1 MGRKNYLA
9 AMGEKNLEVEIDNKS
24 GFCKGVVLA
33 IERAENFLK
42 ESGKLYSLGAIV
54 HNDNEL
60 SRLKDMGMEVI
71 GHKDLSTL
79 KDAPLFIR
87 AHGEPPAT
95 YKTAEENNLHI
106 VDCTCTV
113 VIRLQKK
120 IKKSHSHIKESG
132 GALLIFGKKGHAE
145 VNGLI
150 GQVEGDATII
160 ESIGDLSDV
169 DFTKPIAL
177 FAQTTK
183 DPLEY
188 SAVISEIKTRI
199 VKAGASV
206 DHFTAYAT
214 ICHQVYSRREHIG
227 NFASAHSVIIFVAG
241 NESANGKMLFEACK
255 FSNSRSYKIE
265 NINEIKTSWFIPGD
279 FVGVCGAT
287 STPKWLLED
296 VAMFIAQI

>member
-1 MGRKNYLA
+1 MGI
-9 AMGEKNLEVEIDNKS
+9 KNLTVEIDGKS
-24 GFCKGVVLA
+24 GFCRGVVLA

-71 GHKDLSTL
+71 GHEDLPTL

-95 YKTAEENNLHI
+95 YETAEKNNLHI

-120 IKKSHSHIKESG
+120 IKKSHRHIKESG
-132 GALLIFGKKGHAE
+132 GSLLIFGKKGHAE

-150 GQVEGDATII
+150 GQVGGDATII
-160 ESIGDLSDV
+160 ETIDDLSEV
-169 DFTKPIAL
+169 DFTKSIAL

-183 DPLEY
+183 DPIEY
-188 SAVISEIKTRI
+188 SSVISEIKNRI
-199 VKAGASV
+199 TQAGVSA
-206 DHFTAYAT
+206 DNFTAYAT

-227 NFASAHSVIIFVAG
+227 NFASAHSVIIFVTG
-241 NESANGKMLFEACK
+241 KESSNGKMLFDACK

-265 NINEIKTSWFIPGD
+265 NIVEIETSWFVPGD
-279 FVGVCGAT
+279 FVGICGAT

-296 VAMFIAQI
+296 VAALIAQM

>member
-1 MGRKNYLA
+1 MGK
-9 AMGEKNLEVEIDNKS
+9 KNLKVEIDSKS

-33 IERAENFLK
+33 IERAEKFLK
-42 ESGKLYSLGAIV
+42 EHGKLYSLGAIV
-54 HNDNEL
+54 HNGNEL
-60 SRLKDMGMEVI
+60 SRLKGMGMEVI
-71 GHKDLSTL
+71 DHKDLSNL
-79 KDAPLFIR
+79 KDAPLFVR

-95 YKTAEENNLHI
+95 YATAHENNLQI

-120 IKKSHSHIKESG
+120 IKKSHRHIKESG
-132 GALLIFGKKGHAE
+132 GTLLIFGKKGHAE

-150 GQVEGDATII
+150 GQVNGDATII
-160 ESIGDLSDV
+160 ESIDDLSDV

-188 SAVISEIKTRI
+188 SLVISQIENRI
-199 VKAGASV
+199 RETGVSANN
-206 DHFTAYAT
+206 FTAYAT

-241 NESANGKMLFEACK
+241 KESSNGKMLFEACR

-265 NINEIKTSWFIPGD
+265 SIAEIEPSWFVSND
-279 FVGVCGAT
+279 FVGICGAT

-296 VAMFIAQI
+296 VATLISQM